1 MLKKVKLKYPI
12 FLKGKGLPKEGAC
25 VFNEGQVVEVR
36 QLAGNFVEMVATYR
50 RKQIKF
56 RTLDNVYW

>member
-1 MLKKVKLKYPI
+1 VLKKVKLKYPI

-25 VFNEGQVVEVR
+25 VLNEGQEVEVR
-36 QLAGNFVEMVATYR
+36 QLGNNLVEMTATYR
-50 RKQIKF
+50 GKQITW